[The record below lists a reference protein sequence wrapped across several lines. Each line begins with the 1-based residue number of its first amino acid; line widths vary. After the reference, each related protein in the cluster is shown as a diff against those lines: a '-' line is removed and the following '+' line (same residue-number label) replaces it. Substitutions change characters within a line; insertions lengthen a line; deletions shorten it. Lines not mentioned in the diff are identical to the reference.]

1 MSLRNGAAPQRIHA
15 AFCQALADRAREVDW
30 GAFAPADWQ
39 AAPTL
44 ARLHGLAPLL
54 YHKLSA
60 SGLLEDLPKPV
71 ALALAELR
79 SHLARDYYAS
89 AAHNQLIYAE
99 LGRALAALAG
109 ISPPGAQDFADGRGI
124 PALALKGVA
133 LAAPLYGDIALR
145 PMNDLDLL
153 VRREHLQSAAQAL
166 ISLGY
171 QPFYPQHLGLA
182 GWVDA
187 ALNHHLHLRGG
198 SSRNLILEL
207 HWSLVA
213 GESDRRSPCLDWF
226 WGQAESLP
234 LPAEL
239 LASDRGSPPS
249 LTTLTVQ
256 GLSPTANL
264 LYLAA
269 HLFLQHGAERAIWLW
284 YYDLYLL
291 IQRRGDQIRW
301 DELPALAAELRWTD
315 ALRLGLQAARDWF
328 GVSLPPGL
336 LEELEGQSASRL
348 ASAARKPI
356 TRTADTWQSLQLLD
370 RTTRLRLL
378 LALIFPRPQYL
389 HWRYRPRPAWLLPLY
404 YPWRWLDI
412 ASDALRTLVGKLR
425 QRRLEKP
432 G

>member
-1 MSLRNGAAPQRIHA
+1 MSLQNGAARRRIHA
-15 AFCQALADRAREVDW
+15 AFCQALANQPEQADW
-30 GAFAPADWQ
+30 RVFTPSDWQ
-39 AAPTL
+39 AALEL

-54 YHKLSA
+54 YHKLGVP
-60 SGLLEDLPKPV
+60 GLMESLPEPIS
-71 ALALAELR
+71 LALAELR
-79 SHLARDYYAS
+79 SHLAQDYYAS
-89 AAHNQLIYAE
+89 SAHNQLIYAE
-99 LGRALAALAG
+99 LGRALTALAEASSTDVSDSTVG
-109 ISPPGAQDFADGRGI
+109 KGI
-124 PALALKGVA
+124 PALALKGAA

-171 QPFYPQHLGLA
+171 QPFYPEHLGLA

-187 ALNHHLHLRGG
+187 ALNHHLHLCGG

-213 GESDRRSPCLDWF
+213 GQADRRSPCPDWF
-226 WGQAESLP
+226 WEQAEPLP
-234 LPAEL
+234 LPADL
-239 LASDRGSPPS
+239 LAGAGGSPPPQTA
-249 LTTLTVQ
+249 LAAQ

-291 IQRRGDQIRW
+291 VQRCGDRIGW
-301 DELPALAAELRWTD
+301 DDLPALAAELRWTC

-328 GVSLPPGL
+328 GASLPPGL
-336 LEELEGQSASRL
+336 LERLDERSAPRL
-348 ASAARKPI
+348 APLTRTPL
-356 TRTADTWQSLQLLD
+356 TRTADTWQSLQFLD
-370 RTTRLRLL
+370 RRTRLRLL
-378 LALIFPRPQYL
+378 LALIFPRPQYMR
-389 HWRYRPRPAWLLPLY
+389 WRYRPRPAWLWLLY

-412 ASDALRTLVGKLR
+412 AIDALRTLVAKLS
-425 QRRLEKP
+425 QRRLEKT